1 MGHLTGFLH
10 LANKIA
16 AKGHRIFFF
25 LPMKTQTKLEQFNLH
40 PDLIKFE
47 PIIVPQIQG
56 LPPGTETTLDIPFPL
71 QPLLRLAMDLTRPII
86 TSFLREINP
95 HFVFFDFSHWM
106 PSVTRPLG
114 IKSINLFTISPAT
127 AAYVF
132 REGQTT
138 DADLMTPPS
147 GFPLPSVRL
156 RSHEARGLNLAANSK
171 DPDDDTRTFMQRLL
185 ISLVECDAIA
195 FRACREM
202 EGSYCEFLENKF
214 NKPIILAGPVV
225 PETSPT
231 STLEEKWRNWLN
243 SFKPK
248 SVVFC
253 AFGSECRLQK
263 DQFQELLLGIEL
275 TGLPFFVA
283 LKSPIGFSAIEDALP
298 EGFKERTRGI
308 GIVHDGWVPQILILA
323 HPSVGCFVTHCGS
336 GSLCEALVSECQMV
350 LLPNH
355 GDQIINARV
364 VMGGDLR
371 VGVEVE
377 KGDEDGL
384 FTKQGVCRT
393 IKMAMDDEEDSE
405 IGKEIRANHTKWR
418 EFLLNRDLESQYMHD
433 FLHKLKGLL
442 IH

>member
-1 MGHLTGFLH
+1 M
-10 LANKIA
+10 
-16 AKGHRIFFF
+16 
-25 LPMKTQTKLEQFNLH
+25 
-40 PDLIKFE
+40 
-47 PIIVPQIQG
+47 
-56 LPPGTETTLDIPFPL
+56 
-71 QPLLRLAMDLTRPII
+71 
-86 TSFLREINP
+86 
-95 HFVFFDFSHWM
+95 
-106 PSVTRPLG
+106 
-114 IKSINLFTISPAT
+114 
-127 AAYVF
+127 
-132 REGQTT
+132 
-138 DADLMTPPS
+138 
-147 GFPLPSVRL
+147 
-156 RSHEARGLNLAANSK
+156 
-171 DPDDDTRTFMQRLL
+171 
-185 ISLVECDAIA
+185 
-195 FRACREM
+195 
-202 EGSYCEFLENKF
+202 
-214 NKPIILAGPVV
+214 
-225 PETSPT
+225 
-231 STLEEKWRNWLN
+231 
-243 SFKPK
+243 
-248 SVVFC
+248 VFC